1 MLIARTFYIFYACF
15 YDIRNLLFS
24 LSVYISSNYNDFPTL
39 VIFPFCN
46 FPHVPYEKFDKPSST
61 GIGFLLSTILLTKS
75 QIAICFY
82 QLVHFLSRLFQP
94 FLSDPLPYIFFK
106 TTIFY
111 IKLCFSE
118 KNKNLL
124 FIQKISFEKKI
135 LNIRF

>member
-61 GIGFLLSTILLTKS
+61 GIGFLLSAILLTKS
-75 QIAICFY
+75 QTAICFY

-94 FLSDPLPYIFFK
+94 FLSDPLPYIFSKPPF
-106 TTIFY
+106 
-111 IKLCFSE
+111 
-118 KNKNLL
+118 
-124 FIQKISFEKKI
+124 FILNSAFRKKI
-135 LNIRF
+135 KIYSSSKRLVSRKKY

>member
-1 MLIARTFYIFYACF
+1 MLIARTFCLFYACF

-24 LSVYISSNYNDFPTL
+24 LPVYISFNYNDFPTL

-46 FPHVPYEKFDKPSST
+46 FPHVPYKKFDKPSST
-61 GIGFLLSTILLTKS
+61 EIGFLFSTILLIKS
-75 QIAICFY
+75 HTVISFS

-111 IKLCFSE
+111 IKLCFSG

-124 FIQKISFEKKI
+124 FIQKISLEKKI